1 MAEAGVVPRK
11 SFKQHFKRHV
21 ILKDFYFYTCCIG
34 AYAGTRR
41 AYIPMEY
48 VMHTDLHGSRGATP
62 PSPLR
67 ASVTVVAQFEVL
79 RYAYE
84 DDRWL

>member
-1 MAEAGVVPRK
+1 MGV
-11 SFKQHFKRHV
+11 
-21 ILKDFYFYTCCIG
+21 
-34 AYAGTRR
+34 YAGTRR
-41 AYIPMEY
+41 AYIPMEF

-84 DDRWL
+84 DGTWL